1 MTTTTTAAQIA
12 TSHTLLPVA
21 RAFAAAVE
29 VLRADAAAIV
39 AAGCVDS
46 LWTGSVQDLLADI
59 TANAAR
65 AADDVQAIVED
76 GDACVEDSGAYIR
89 TQHAE
94 LDRLAGAV
102 REIAR
107 LASRPV
113 PADMGNLD

>member
-1 MTTTTTAAQIA
+1 MTTPTAAMIA
-12 TSHTLLPVA
+12 TTHTLFPLA

-29 VLRADAAAIV
+29 ALRADAAAIV
-39 AAGCVDS
+39 AAGCADS
-46 LWTGSVQDLLADI
+46 LWTGSVQDLLAGI
-59 TANAAR
+59 TADARR
-65 AADDVQAIVED
+65 AADDVQTFAED
-76 GDACVEDSGAYIR
+76 GDSCVEDSGAYIR

-107 LASRPV
+107 LASRSI